1 LAPPKLDQKTDN
13 NRVLKLFQAMSSCT
27 GITYV
32 GNKLI
37 GDPLDVE
44 MFKFTDWNLDE
55 PTQTESAEN
64 VIQYF
69 YPSATLKDSQIIA
82 LMRRFDF
89 NANVMRSSVICRD
102 SKKNYVAFVK
112 GSPERIKELCVS

>member
-1 LAPPKLDQKTDN
+1 M
-13 NRVLKLFQAMSSCT
+13 KLFQAMSSCT